1 MSNLHVNKLT
11 VGLRVT
17 GGGVVPVLFCFF
29 NLQMIFP
36 WIPYLLSGCDGAES
50 RDPRHRS
57 SSDCDF
63 RSPRCPLSWSWPEQ
77 FLGYI
82 LETMTLSN
90 SLSQQCCLL
99 CTVFV
104 PPPATKV
111 QSLQF
116 PLQASCL
123 IPIYKVRSN
132 VLKALPSVT
141 HPGLDHN

>member
-17 GGGVVPVLFCFF
+17 GGGVVPVLFF
-29 NLQMIFP
+29 LTSRWSSLEFP
-36 WIPYLLSGCDGAES
+36 VCCQFTMGQKPVSPGIAALVIVI
-50 RDPRHRS
+50 
-57 SSDCDF
+57 SDRLDVPC
-63 RSPRCPLSWSWPEQ
+63 PEQ

-82 LETMTLSN
+82 LETTTLSN

-99 CTVFV
+99 CRVFL

-111 QSLQF
+111 QF

-132 VLKALPSVT
+132 ALKALLSVT
-141 HPGLDHN
+141 HPGLNHN